1 MLISSNNL
9 NSPSKTSFGAKLSNI
24 NVKDETA
31 KSVNE
36 LMDVFEGMKSKLPCD
51 EIPVANTKAVHSP
64 YVAGYLFDLEKGK
77 RLSVDFDENKRPYNF
92 LAIDNTKNAAGKD
105 VVKSF
110 SYYLGH
116 PEADNPIPTINYME
130 FEPESRRVAVQE
142 KYQTGASIPD
152 NIANSIKAVVDTIL
166 GSLGKK

>member
-64 YVAGYLFDLEKGK
+64 YVAGYLFDQ
-77 RLSVDFDENKRPYNF
+77 NKRPYNF